1 MIAALVAV
9 ALVVPPPP
17 GTDVRRI
24 LDAIEAVETGGHRNP
39 DAAVGDG
46 GKARGRLQIHRCA
59 WVDAVDYSPALGKR
73 EYLDVHD
80 REYAEA
86 VFVAYVSR
94 YAPDWS
100 IETVAGVWNG
110 GPKGHRKN
118 ATKGYRAKARQ
129 AWERSD
135 E

>member
-1 MIAALVAV
+1 
-9 ALVVPPPP
+9 
-17 GTDVRRI
+17 
-24 LDAIEAVETGGHRNP
+24 
-39 DAAVGDG
+39 
-46 GKARGRLQIHRCA
+46 
-59 WVDAVDYSPALGKR
+59 
-73 EYLDVHD
+73 
-80 REYAEA
+80 

-110 GPKGHRKN
+110 GPKGHRKS

>member
-1 MIAALVAV
+1 
-9 ALVVPPPP
+9 
-17 GTDVRRI
+17 
-24 LDAIEAVETGGHRNP
+24 
-39 DAAVGDG
+39 
-46 GKARGRLQIHRCA
+46 LQIHRCA
-59 WVDAVDYSPALGKR
+59 WVDAVAYSPALGKR

-86 VFVAYVSR
+86 VFVAYISR

-110 GPKGHRKN
+110 GPKGHRKS
-118 ATKGYRAKARQ
+118 ATKGYRAKARA